1 MIYVRLASFIG
12 NSYRDFNLE
21 KMKEGIYNSIAEDL
35 ARVKEPDSEVVS
47 IVIPESMG
55 EDRFNMLSSVLG
67 CNNMLGHIKSTF
79 RVLDCIVEKDWNEDL
94 NKTKVIA
101 DFFNNIIIPIFAY
114 SEKDTKFVNMENNSY
129 MTSFEYVDS
138 RRMEIN
144 KQERIKVEND
154 EPFTD
159 EELRRIFVGSG
170 VSIEDL
176 KQPTASSNS
185 VTKMSLFDK

>member
-1 MIYVRLASFIG
+1 
-12 NSYRDFNLE
+12 
-21 KMKEGIYNSIAEDL
+21 
-35 ARVKEPDSEVVS
+35 
-47 IVIPESMG
+47 
-55 EDRFNMLSSVLG
+55 MLSSVMC

-159 EELRRIFVGSG
+159 EELRRIFLCSG

-176 KQPTASSNS
+176 KQPTTPSNS